1 MLRASSKALELG
13 VDIGAV
19 ASGATPAVING
30 AELSALVEAMTTRTA
45 AEPVA
50 ERDALIA
57 AAGNDAAE
65 RAIGV
70 CATFQMMNR
79 LLDGVGAP
87 VSPRLHGIAR
97 KLGFDPED
105 IPR

>member
-1 MLRASSKALELG
+1 MVADGREPSIPLGPELRALTDALTT
-13 VDIGAV
+13 
-19 ASGATPAVING
+19 ATD
-30 AELSALVEAMTTRTA
+30 AEPEPQQDALV
-45 AEPVA
+45 
-50 ERDALIA
+50 A
-57 AAGNDAAE
+57 AAGPLVAE

-87 VSPRLHGIAR
+87 VRRSLHPLAAE
-97 KLGFDPED
+97 LGVDPAE